1 MHKNGLTQKEVW
13 QKKSPWHMPFREWMT
28 NRSSR
33 GGGG

>member
-13 QKKSPWHMPFREWMT
+13 QKKSPFKEWMT

-33 GGGG
+33 RGGG